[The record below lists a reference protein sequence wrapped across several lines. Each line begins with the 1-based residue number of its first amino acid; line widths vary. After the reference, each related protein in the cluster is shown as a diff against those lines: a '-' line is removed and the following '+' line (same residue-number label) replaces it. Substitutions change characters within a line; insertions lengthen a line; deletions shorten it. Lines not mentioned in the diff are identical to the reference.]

1 IYCPSSPTPTP
12 TPTPTPAPNNQSEC
26 ESINWYWNPFAE
38 VCQQDPPPSCEL
50 LPELCENGIWSFQWC
65 GCVPYN
71 TPIVVDVAGDG
82 FDLSTSA
89 AGVSFNLNNTGGRE
103 QLAWTNTGSDD
114 AWLVLD
120 RNGNGTIDNGTELF
134 GDVTP
139 QPMPPSGEKKNG
151 FRALAEYDKPAHGGN
166 GDDQITPSDGIFSR
180 LGLWQDTN
188 HNGVFERE
196 ELWTLTATGISS
208 LELDYREFKKT
219 DVNGN
224 EFRYRAKVKNV
235 QGQQLG
241 RWAWDVILIRA
252 SR

>member
-1 IYCPSSPTPTP
+1 M
-12 TPTPTPAPNNQSEC
+12 
-26 ESINWYWNPFAE
+26 
-38 VCQQDPPPSCEL
+38 
-50 LPELCENGIWSFQWC
+50 
-65 GCVPYN
+65 
-71 TPIVVDVAGDG
+71 
-82 FDLSTSA
+82 
-89 AGVSFNLNNTGGRE
+89 
-103 QLAWTNTGSDD
+103 AWTNTGSDD